1 MDRQAEMRDVATC
14 IEKLLRE
21 YGKNKEQRGRITIN
35 YEQPTLDSLSNYSSF
50 EVIYHHLIPNEE
62 YFLIFYGQQLL
73 YAVNVTGDSILTAG
87 CELMM
92 LVAKKF

>member
-35 YEQPTLDSLSNYSSF
+35 YEQPTLDS
-50 EVIYHHLIPNEE
+50 
-62 YFLIFYGQQLL
+62 
-73 YAVNVTGDSILTAG
+73 
-87 CELMM
+87 
-92 LVAKKF
+92 